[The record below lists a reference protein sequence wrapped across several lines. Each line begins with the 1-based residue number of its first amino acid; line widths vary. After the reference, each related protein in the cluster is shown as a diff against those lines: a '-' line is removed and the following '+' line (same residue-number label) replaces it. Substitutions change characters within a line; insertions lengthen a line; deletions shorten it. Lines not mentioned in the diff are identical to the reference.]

1 MNNLATI
8 IKLLQIEHI
17 IIIDLSYQDLNGML
31 IPREVL
37 LNDTTYDKIKMNIPL
52 LKQFFSS
59 STMTSLQSDADTNQK
74 WPLLNLIRQILR
86 TYDYKLLPNRLCDG
100 RSSDGKKKYKRI
112 FIIEKMKLS
121 AATQNE
127 IKYT

>member
-1 MNNLATI
+1 
-8 IKLLQIEHI
+8 
-17 IIIDLSYQDLNGML
+17 
-31 IPREVL
+31 
-37 LNDTTYDKIKMNIPL
+37 MNIPL

-86 TYDYKLLPNRLCDG
+86 TYDYKLVPKRLCDG

-121 AATQNE
+121 AAETQNE